1 MEDCIPASKWCVFKR
16 LNMAAQ
22 VPSTPVTD
30 MTNGLD
36 QDHWRFNRWEE
47 GTQVVLIRTDVN
59 HADLMNESFHVMEV
73 ESEGQET
80 GRVYKLRKWD
90 DHGKIVLAHSTALM
104 KASDFV
110 LSQFTKLDASEKEYV
125 THNIFQMWPGLLAER
140 QANAPTPVLVTT
152 PRSYPN
158 TRSPSPRRCS
168 NKQTWGD
175 AVRQAEP
182 APGLEQPPG
191 IGPSGPP
198 PSKAPPNALN
208 RAALPGMQVQ
218 TWGAGAGGGG
228 GHPQTVQVHDRYAI
242 WAHEPT
248 LDQVMET
255 TDIYRFPE
263 HPGCGI
269 YKTIFVCCHCLTKW
283 RSPAGTGSTP
293 YVSRLGFQFFCVN
306 VFWLFFCP
314 LFNTRVQVTSAA
326 HFRTKRVPW
335 AGSNHPVP
343 VPIPIGR
350 DPDAQVATNGNG
362 PVGC

>member
-1 MEDCIPASKWCVFKR
+1 
-16 LNMAAQ
+16 MAAQ

-104 KASDFV
+104 IASDFV

-168 NKQTWGD
+168 NKQIWGD

-208 RAALPGMQVQ
+208 RAALPGMQVP

-269 YKTIFVCCHCLTKW
+269 YKTIT
-283 RSPAGTGSTP
+283 A
-293 YVSRLGFQFFCVN
+293 
-306 VFWLFFCP
+306 
-314 LFNTRVQVTSAA
+314 
-326 HFRTKRVPW
+326 
-335 AGSNHPVP
+335 
-343 VPIPIGR
+343 
-350 DPDAQVATNGNG
+350 
-362 PVGC
+362 

>member
-168 NKQTWGD
+168 CWCKRGRCLQ
-175 AVRQAEP
+175 QFLP
-182 APGLEQPPG
+182 ADVFHSLLDYRTSLHSLHKIDQDHCVFGLT
-191 IGPSGPP
+191 S
-198 PSKAPPNALN
+198 
-208 RAALPGMQVQ
+208 
-218 TWGAGAGGGG
+218 
-228 GHPQTVQVHDRYAI
+228 
-242 WAHEPT
+242 
-248 LDQVMET
+248 
-255 TDIYRFPE
+255 
-263 HPGCGI
+263 
-269 YKTIFVCCHCLTKW
+269 
-283 RSPAGTGSTP
+283 
-293 YVSRLGFQFFCVN
+293 
-306 VFWLFFCP
+306 VFWLCLLYGQAIVF
-314 LFNTRVQVTSAA
+314 SS
-326 HFRTKRVPW
+326 W
-335 AGSNHPVP
+335 ALGSWNPRP
-343 VPIPIGR
+343 FLQNQGFAS
-350 DPDAQVATNGNG
+350 DT
-362 PVGC
+362 